1 MWKQEEKMRIVTI
14 IVLVVIA
21 LFILLPI
28 LSGQAPIP
36 ENLSPSEI
44 GDFIGGYVHY
54 WMAALRRIF

>member
-1 MWKQEEKMRIVTI
+1 MRIVTI

-21 LFILLPI
+21 LFILLHI

>member
-1 MWKQEEKMRIVTI
+1 MKIVSI

-28 LSGQAPIP
+28 ISGRAPIP

-44 GDFIGGYVHY
+44 GEFIGGYVRY
-54 WMAALRRIF
+54 WIAALREIF